1 MKKLILIALLINAS
15 LATAMVTPDTT
26 IIEFSDK
33 VSKNRVK
40 VISNNNKTFEIPKV
54 LNLDNVLKAIGVDS
68 TERERAFVMVT
79 NGGKNRD
86 TILVISREG
95 QRIKIVT
102 KDDNSFKRDTLIK
115 RDSQQ
120 EKIESFKDNNDKDDG
135 NDKKRFSIGKI
146 DKKFFSR
153 SDFGIYIGLNNFINS
168 SPSFPNQEY
177 KLRTFQSRFVAL
189 SLRKNA
195 TLIKGKKVDVAFS
208 YGPEIAW
215 YNLMLQNSNLTTF
228 FRDQVVFSK
237 NSSPTE
243 KSKLVVPVIN
253 LPVMLYF
260 GFKEDKFKIGFGG
273 YMGYRIGGYTKEK
286 FVSGGKSKTKGD
298 YGLTD
303 IPYGLT
309 TEFGKKNGLTL
320 FARYD
325 LNTMF
330 NANQY
335 NANELQAFSVGFRL

>member
-1 MKKLILIALLINAS
+1 MKKLILIALLLNAS
-15 LATAMVTPDTT
+15 LATAMTTPDTT

-33 VSKNRVK
+33 ASKNRVK

-68 TERERAFVMVT
+68 TEREKAFVMVT

-102 KDDNSFKRDTLIK
+102 KEDNSLKRDTLIK

-120 EKIESFKDNNDKDDG
+120 EKIESFKENNDKDDG
-135 NDKKRFSIGKI
+135 NDKKSFSIGKK

-168 SPSFPNQEY
+168 SPSSPNQEY

-208 YGPEIAW
+208 YGPEIVW

-237 NSSPTE
+237 NPSPTE

-253 LPVMLYF
+253 LPVMLNF

-273 YMGYRIGGYTKEK
+273 YVGYRIGGYTKEK
-286 FVSGGKSKTKGD
+286 FASGGKSKAKGD

-309 TEFGKKNGLTL
+309 TEFGNKNGLTI

-325 LNTMF
+325 LNKMF
-330 NANQY
+330 KANQHNAND
-335 NANELQAFSVGFRL
+335 LQAFSVGFRL

>member
-15 LATAMVTPDTT
+15 LATAMTTSDTT

-33 VSKNRVK
+33 ASKNRVK

-68 TERERAFVMVT
+68 SERERAFVMVT

-95 QRIKIVT
+95 QRIKIVI
-102 KDDNSFKRDTLIK
+102 KEDNTSKRDTIING
-115 RDSQQ
+115 DNHH
-120 EKIESFKDNNDKDDG
+120 EKIERFEENADKDDDH
-135 NDKKRFSIGKI
+135 DKNRFSKTKN
-146 DKKFFSR
+146 DKKFFSK

-168 SPSFPNQEY
+168 SPSSPSQEY
-177 KLRTFQSRFVAL
+177 KLRTFQSRFVAI

-208 YGPEIAW
+208 YGPEIVW
-215 YNLMLQNSNLTTF
+215 YNLMLQNSNLATF
-228 FRDQVVFSK
+228 VRNQVVFSK
-237 NSSPTE
+237 NPSPTE
-243 KSKLVVPVIN
+243 KSKLVVPVVN
-253 LPVMLYF
+253 LPVMLNF

-273 YMGYRIGGYTKEK
+273 YVGYRIGGYTKEQ

-298 YGLTD
+298 FGLTD

-309 TEFGKKNGLTL
+309 TEFGKKNGLTI

-325 LNTMF
+325 LNKMF
-330 NANQY
+330 KSNQVNAND
-335 NANELQAFSVGFRL
+335 LQAFSVGFRL